1 MKVKVCQFDEQLGV
15 LLPDELI
22 SSLGWEPGDVLQV
35 EVENGN
41 LKIARVQTAL
51 EDSMQVAETL
61 MDEYRETL
69 EALAKT

>member
-35 EVENGN
+35 EVENGD
-41 LKIARVQTAL
+41 LKIVRVQTAL

>member
-1 MKVKVCQFDEQLGV
+1 MKVTVCQFDEQLGV

-22 SSLGWEPGDVLQV
+22 SSLGWEPGDILEV
-35 EVENGN
+35 EVENGG
-41 LKIARVQTAL
+41 LRIARVQTAF
-51 EDSMQVAETL
+51 EHGMQVAKGL

>member
-41 LKIARVQTAL
+41 LKIVRVQTAL